1 MFNRQLFR
9 AKVIAVG
16 LTLERVAIEI
26 GINPATLNR
35 KMSGESDFTRCE
47 MQNIRRILM
56 LDISEFEAIFFAPEL
71 TETQYQEKGM
81 VNHGTNE
88 NGSGGA

>member
-16 LTLERVAIEI
+16 FTLERIAIEI

-35 KMSGESDFTRCE
+35 KMSGDSDFTRCE

-56 LDISEFEAIFFAPEL
+56 LDASEFEAIFFAPEL
-71 TETQYQEKGM
+71 TETQQNNEKEVGK
-81 VNHGTNE
+81 V
-88 NGSGGA
+88 